1 MEDNRTDDDGGSR
14 IVPFIGIPHKW
25 ANPALKIYSFIF
37 LGYSIWVA
45 YQAFGSTTKSLVEEM
60 GSLVPHIAA
69 FSVVEAITIVTLIQ
83 VWDIIMYLTN
93 KFKTNLAKIR
103 AEVRAEG
110 RAEGEARG
118 RAEADQIW
126 TEWYNRQEEA
136 KAQGLPFD
144 EPPPSLNG
152 KKNNETA

>member
-1 MEDNRTDDDGGSR
+1 MEDNRTDDDSGAK
-14 IVPFIGIPHKW
+14 IVPFIGIPRKW

-37 LGYSIWVA
+37 LGYAIWVA
-45 YQAFGSTTKSLVEEM
+45 YQAFGGTTKPLMEKMALLVT
-60 GSLVPHIAA
+60 HIGA
-69 FSVVEAITIVTLIQ
+69 FSVVEAITIVALIQ

-93 KFKTNLAKIR
+93 KFKTDLAKIR

-110 RAEGEARG
+110 EAIG
-118 RAEADQIW
+118 RAEAYQIW

-136 KAQGLPFD
+136 KARGLPFD

-152 KKNNETA
+152 EKHNETA